1 MSKRFEFVKAPQR
14 SARWLELRKQGIG
27 ASDVA
32 AVLGVSPY
40 KSRLELYLQK
50 RGELDEKP
58 VGVAAQRG
66 VILEDAVAKMYEAER
81 PGTKLRSWHGII
93 RRKDAPWKYASLD
106 RTIVGTER
114 IVEIK
119 TSSSP
124 RWQLYPVPPEVEAQ
138 ARWQMIVSGFRY
150 VDIAAL
156 LGGLVL
162 RIETIEW
169 DNEKHERIEAE
180 VEQFWRDVQDGIQPD
195 PSPLDADIFDRIY
208 PKDSGETISAEKD
221 SELDK
226 LIVSLIN
233 TRKLAKAADEIVAT
247 IEAKIKDAMRE
258 ATQLKGS
265 VATISWKATAERRSV
280 DWETIA
286 RESIQSMSDLDIAIK
301 NNERVSVGSR
311 RFVVKEDANV

>member
-1 MSKRFEFVKAPQR
+1 MSKIYEFIKAPQR
-14 SARWLELRKQGIG
+14 SAKWLELRKQGIG

-81 PGTKLRSWHGII
+81 HGTKLRSWHGII

-106 RTIVGTER
+106 RTIVGTKR

-119 TSSSP
+119 TSGSP

-138 ARWQMIVSGFRY
+138 ARWQMIVSGFKH

-169 DNEKHERIEAE
+169 DDEKHERIEAE
-180 VEQFWRDVQDGIQPD
+180 VEQFWRDVQDGVQPD

-221 SELDK
+221 SELDELITTLVCSRSAAK
-226 LIVSLIN
+226 ELADIVSE
-233 TRKLAKAADEIVAT
+233 T
-247 IEAKIKDAMRE
+247 EAKIKDAMRE

-265 VATISWKATAERRSV
+265 AATISWKATAGRRMI
-280 DWETIA
+280 DWESIA
-286 RESIQSMSDLDIAIK
+286 RSSLNSSDLDIAIR
-301 NNERVSVGSR
+301 NNERSSAGAR
-311 RFVVKEDANV
+311 RFVVKEDSND

>member
-1 MSKRFEFVKAPQR
+1 MSKRYEFIKAPQR

-138 ARWQMIVSGFRY
+138 ARWQMIVSGFKY

-162 RIETIEW
+162 RI
-169 DNEKHERIEAE
+169 IEAE
-180 VEQFWRDVQDGIQPD
+180 VEQFWRDVQDGVQPE
-195 PSPLDADIFDRIY
+195 PSPLDADIFDRVY
-208 PKDSGETISAEKD
+208 PKDSGETINAEKD

-226 LIVSLIN
+226 LILQLVN
-233 TRKLAKAADEIVAT
+233 TRKIAKAAEDIVSET
-247 IEAKIKDAMRE
+247 EAQIKDAMRE

-265 VATISWKATAERRSV
+265 VATITWKETSGRRIV
-280 DWETIA
+280 DWEAIA
-286 RESIQSMSDLDIAIK
+286 RESIQSMSDLDIAIR
-301 NNERVSVGSR
+301 NNERSSAGAR

>member
-1 MSKRFEFVKAPQR
+1 MSKIYEFIKAPQR
-14 SARWLELRKQGIG
+14 SAKWLELRKEGIG

-50 RGELDEKP
+50 RGELGEKP

-138 ARWQMIVSGFRY
+138 ARWQMIVSGFKH

-180 VEQFWRDVQDGIQPD
+180 VEQFWRDVQDGVQPE

-208 PKDSGETISAEKD
+208 PKDSGETINAEKD

-226 LIVSLIN
+226 LITTLVNMRWAAKSSADIVSE
-233 TRKLAKAADEIVAT
+233 T
-247 IEAKIKDAMRE
+247 EAKIKDAMRE

-265 VATISWKATAERRSV
+265 VATITWKETSGRRIV
-280 DWETIA
+280 DWEAIA
-286 RESIQSMSDLDIAIK
+286 RESIQSMSDLDIAIR
-301 NNERVSVGSR
+301 NNERSSAGAR
-311 RFVVKEDANV
+311 RFVVKEDSHG

>member
-1 MSKRFEFVKAPQR
+1 MSKIYEFVKAPQR
-14 SARWLELRKQGIG
+14 SERWLELRKQGIG

-81 PGTKLRSWHGII
+81 PGVKLRSWHGII

-106 RTIVGTER
+106 RTIVGSER

-138 ARWQMIVSGFRY
+138 ARWQMIVSGAKF

-180 VEQFWRDVQDGIQPD
+180 VEQFWKDVQDGVQPE
-195 PSPLDADIFDRIY
+195 PAPLDSEIFDRLY
-208 PKDSGETISAEKD
+208 PKDSGETIVAEANSELEALITQYLGARDALQTCEDAVNEAQARIKEQMRDAEKIE
-221 SELDK
+221 SA
-226 LIVSLIN
+226 S
-233 TRKLAKAADEIVAT
+233 AT
-247 IEAKIKDAMRE
+247 ITWR
-258 ATQLKGS
+258 ATK
-265 VATISWKATAERRSV
+265 ERRTV

-286 RESIQSMSDLDIAIK
+286 RAALSMSDLDIAIK
-301 NNERVSVGSR
+301 NNERVSEGAR
-311 RFVVKEDANV
+311 RFVVKEARNG

>member
-1 MSKRFEFVKAPQR
+1 MSKIYEFIKAPQR
-14 SARWLELRKQGIG
+14 SAKWLELRKQGIG

-58 VGVAAQRG
+58 VGAAAQRG

-138 ARWQMIVSGFRY
+138 ARWQMIVSGFKH

-169 DNEKHERIEAE
+169 DDEKHERIEAE
-180 VEQFWRDVQDGIQPD
+180 VEQFWRDVQDGVQPD
-195 PSPLDADIFDRIY
+195 PAPLDADIFDRIY
-208 PKDSGETISAEKD
+208 PKDSGETINAEKD
-221 SELDK
+221 SELDELITTLVCSRSAAK
-226 LIVSLIN
+226 DLADIVSE
-233 TRKLAKAADEIVAT
+233 T
-247 IEAKIKDAMRE
+247 EAKIKDAMRE

-265 VATISWKATAERRSV
+265 AATISWKATAGRRMI
-280 DWETIA
+280 DWEAIA
-286 RESIQSMSDLDIAIK
+286 RSSLDSGDLDIAIK
-301 NNERVSVGSR
+301 NNERSSAGAR
-311 RFVVKEDANV
+311 RFVVKEDSND